1 MSEETTGYQYYQYTL
16 NYGVTIHY
24 AVIFLVLA
32 IIETYFVVSKYVQF
46 KGKIR
51 SKNLKRYCNVMIP
64 FIIGIVLEIIGF
76 TARAVSSKQPELLM
90 PYVIQSILIL
100 IGPTLILA
108 STYMIFCEL
117 AKSLKAESYSMV
129 SLKYLA
135 KIFVTGDIVS
145 LFVQTCG
152 GGLQV
157 VDSLRAAG
165 RALVITGVIVQLVF
179 FTVFCYVFVWFGLKI
194 WRNPTKVAKTL
205 ELAFPRIGNWKHGI
219 MVLSFSCIF
228 LMVRSIYRCAE
239 MIEGTNG
246 LLQSS
251 EVYLWCLDTVMV
263 QTSIYFY
270 LTFNWTGYF
279 CRVHEYY
286 SSVFDVIE
294 LESIIN

>member
-1 MSEETTGYQYYQYTL
+1 MTQETTGYQYYQYTL

-32 IIETYFVVSKYVQF
+32 TIETYFVVSKYNQF

-51 SKNLKRYCNVMIP
+51 SSNLKRYCNVMIP
-64 FIIGIVLEIIGF
+64 FIIGIVLEIIGY
-76 TARAVSSKQPELLM
+76 TARAVSSKQPQSLM
-90 PYVIQSILIL
+90 PYVIQSVFIL

-117 AKSLKAESYSMV
+117 AKSLRAESYSV
-129 SLKYLA
+129 IPLKYLA
-135 KIFVTGDIVS
+135 KVFVTGDIVS
-145 LFVQTCG
+145 LFVQANG

-157 VDSLRAAG
+157 MDSLRTIG
-165 RALVITGVIVQLVF
+165 RALVITGVVLQLAF
-179 FTVFCYVFVWFGLKI
+179 FTVFCYVFVSFTIKI
-194 WRNPTKVAKTL
+194 LRNPTKVAQTL
-205 ELAFPRIGNWKHGI
+205 SQVFPRIGNWKHGI
-219 MVLSFSCIF
+219 VVLSFSCIF
-228 LMVRSIYRCAE
+228 LMIRSVYRCVE
-239 MIEGTNG
+239 MIEGHNG

-251 EVYLWCLDTVMV
+251 EIYLWCLDTVMV
-263 QTSIYFY
+263 QLAIYFY

-286 SSVFDVIE
+286 GSVFECVE

>member
-76 TARAVSSKQPELLM
+76 TARAVSSKQPESLM

-129 SLKYLA
+129 
-135 KIFVTGDIVS
+135 
-145 LFVQTCG
+145 
-152 GGLQV
+152 
-157 VDSLRAAG
+157 
-165 RALVITGVIVQLVF
+165 
-179 FTVFCYVFVWFGLKI
+179 
-194 WRNPTKVAKTL
+194 
-205 ELAFPRIGNWKHGI
+205 H
-219 MVLSFSCIF
+219 
-228 LMVRSIYRCAE
+228 
-239 MIEGTNG
+239 
-246 LLQSS
+246 
-251 EVYLWCLDTVMV
+251 
-263 QTSIYFY
+263 
-270 LTFNWTGYF
+270 
-279 CRVHEYY
+279 
-286 SSVFDVIE
+286 
-294 LESIIN
+294 